1 MSDLIRKHSLKGIA
15 SIYQLKRLELEES
28 HIHSSAYYYMILM
41 SFFVVQSLSFSICEI
56 NTALLLHD
64 IYLGYVVFPMITLDS
79 QKTRQANK
87 QTKINHAQCANNSG
101 YFFFF
106 SQIVS
111 LSFSGKSPI
120 NFVLLPFWRGYRW
133 IGEVTQVGTNVL
145 TYQLNRR
152 ETPRLWLI

>member
-1 MSDLIRKHSLKGIA
+1 MLQFHCGTMSDLIRKHSLKGIA

-28 HIHSSAYYYMILM
+28 HIHSSVYHYMILM

-106 SQIVS
+106 
-111 LSFSGKSPI
+111 FP
-120 NFVLLPFWRGYRW
+120 NCFFVLQWK
-133 IGEVTQVGTNVL
+133 VTN
-145 TYQLNRR
+145 
-152 ETPRLWLI
+152 